1 MNDCLLRVNNVDV
14 STMKYEKAVEAINE
28 GDSVNIVSIVLVEI
42 ILKWC
47 SCERPSKDHLFPIQ
61 CYYMEET

>member
-28 GDSVNIVSIVLVEI
+28 GDSVNIVSVVFVEM
-42 ILKWC
+42 ILKW
-47 SCERPSKDHLFPIQ
+47 
-61 CYYMEET
+61 